1 MKVNF
6 INFSDPKDNKCFL
19 ITGGELILKQEVV
32 EIILVKL
39 KNAGFNEKVSISQD
53 ELERMQEIA
62 SRNMGGSLFQENL
75 ILHIKHTSGK
85 FPEKIKL
92 FLEDTEIFNSPNIAL
107 IVESSIEKTPAS
119 GTWIKNF
126 DANGLIIN
134 CSKLKI
140 MEEKIW
146 LKRQLNF
153 LPKDLL
159 PIFGSSIFQNNEAN
173 LLGQK
178 NEVSLLKLLF
188 LNQDKMSEAKT
199 DHIIFGSGI
208 SAFELE
214 DLLLNRDFKKALKT
228 INFMK
233 EHDRQNSAP
242 IIWIIAKVINS
253 CLESLKSSNKKS
265 ALINSGVW
273 SSKINLYLNL
283 IKKATAKEFLSL
295 NEEIL
300 KVDLINKGL
309 MRAETWEQIERVILK
324 LQDATSLQN

>member
-6 INFSDPKDNKCFL
+6 INFSDPKDHKCFL

-39 KNAGFNEKVSISQD
+39 KSAGFNEKVSISQD

-92 FLEDTEIFNSPNIAL
+92 FLEDAEIFNSPNIAL

-283 IKKATAKEFLSL
+283 IKQATAKEFLSL

>member
-6 INFSDPKDNKCFL
+6 INFSDPKDHKCFL

-39 KNAGFNEKVSISQD
+39 KSAGFNEKVSISQD

-92 FLEDTEIFNSPNIAL
+92 FLEDAEIFNSPNIAL
-107 IVESSIEKTPAS
+107 IVEASIEKTPAS

-134 CSKLKI
+134 CSKRKI

-283 IKKATAKEFLSL
+283 IKEATAKEFLSL

>member
-1 MKVNF
+1 LKVNF
-6 INFSDPKDNKCFL
+6 INFSDPKDHKCFL

-39 KNAGFNEKVSISQD
+39 KSAGFNEKVSISQD

-92 FLEDTEIFNSPNIAL
+92 FLEDDEIFNSPNIAL

-134 CSKLKI
+134 CCKLKV

>member
-39 KNAGFNEKVSISQD
+39 KSAGFNEKVSISQD

-92 FLEDTEIFNSPNIAL
+92 FLEDAEIFNSPNIAL

-173 LLGQK
+173 LMGQK

-188 LNQDKMSEAKT
+188 LNQEKMSEAKT

-283 IKKATAKEFLSL
+283 IKQATAKEFLSL

>member
-1 MKVNF
+1 
-6 INFSDPKDNKCFL
+6 L

-39 KNAGFNEKVSISQD
+39 KSAGFNEKVSISQD

-92 FLEDTEIFNSPNIAL
+92 FLEDAEIFNSPNIAL

-242 IIWIIAKVINS
+242 VIWIIAKVINS

-283 IKKATAKEFLSL
+283 IKEATAKEFLSL

>member
-6 INFSDPKDNKCFL
+6 LNFTDPKDHKFFL
-19 ITGGELILKQEVV
+19 LTGGEFILKQDAV
-32 EIILVKL
+32 ERILNNL
-39 KNAGFNEKVSISQD
+39 QNHGFNEKVSIFQD
-53 ELERMQEIA
+53 DLDQLEEIV
-62 SRNMGGSLFQENL
+62 SRNIGGSLFQENL
-75 ILHIKHTSGK
+75 ILHIKHSSGK
-85 FPEKIKL
+85 FPEKIKSL
-92 FLEDTEIFNSPNIAL
+92 LEDSNIFKSSNIAL
-107 IVESSIEKTPAS
+107 IIESSIEKIPS
-119 GTWIKNF
+119 GAWMKNF
-126 DANGLIIN
+126 DAHGLIIN

-140 MEEKIW
+140 MEEKMW
-146 LKRQLNF
+146 LKRQLSF

-178 NEVSLLKLLF
+178 NEVALLKLLF
-188 LNQDKMSEAKT
+188 LSQDESVEANT

-214 DLLLNRDFKKALKT
+214 DLLINRDFKKALIT
-228 INFMK
+228 INFMR

-253 CLESLKSSNKKS
+253 CLESLKASNKKS
-265 ALINSGVW
+265 ALVNSGVW

-283 IKKATAKEFLSL
+283 IKQARVKEFLGL

-300 KVDLINKGL
+300 KIDLINKGL
-309 MRAETWEQIERVILK
+309 MKADTWEQIERVILRLK
-324 LQDATSLQN
+324 DATALQN

>member
-6 INFSDPKDNKCFL
+6 INFSDPKDHKCFL

-39 KNAGFNEKVSISQD
+39 KSAGFNEKVSISQD

-92 FLEDTEIFNSPNIAL
+92 FLEDAEIFNSPNIAL

-283 IKKATAKEFLSL
+283 IKEATAKEFLSL

>member
-6 INFSDPKDNKCFL
+6 INFSDPKDHKCFL

-39 KNAGFNEKVSISQD
+39 KSAGFNEKVSISQD

-92 FLEDTEIFNSPNIAL
+92 FLEDAEIFNSPNIAL

-119 GTWIKNF
+119 GAWIKNF

-173 LLGQK
+173 LMGQK

-283 IKKATAKEFLSL
+283 IKEATAKEFLSL

>member
-6 INFSDPKDNKCFL
+6 INFSDPKDHKCFL

-39 KNAGFNEKVSISQD
+39 KSAGFNEKVSISQD

-92 FLEDTEIFNSPNIAL
+92 FLEDAEIFNSPNIAL

-119 GTWIKNF
+119 GAWIKNF

-188 LNQDKMSEAKT
+188 LNQEKMSEAKT

-283 IKKATAKEFLSL
+283 IKQATAKEFLSL

>member
-1 MKVNF
+1 MKINF
-6 INFSDPKDNKCFL
+6 INFSDPKDHKCFL

-39 KNAGFNEKVSISQD
+39 KSAGFNEKVSISQD

-62 SRNMGGSLFQENL
+62 SKNMGGSLFQENL

-92 FLEDTEIFNSPNIAL
+92 FLEDAEIFNSPNIAL

-283 IKKATAKEFLSL
+283 IKEATAKEFLSL

>member
-6 INFSDPKDNKCFL
+6 INFSNPKDHKCFL

-32 EIILVKL
+32 ENILDKL
-39 KNAGFNEKVSISQD
+39 ESTGFNEKVAISQD
-53 ELERMQEIA
+53 ELERIQEIA

-92 FLEDTEIFNSPNIAL
+92 FLEDAEIFNSPNIAL

-173 LLGQK
+173 LMGQK

-188 LNQDKMSEAKT
+188 LNQEKMSEAKT

-283 IKKATAKEFLSL
+283 IKEATAKEFLSL

>member
-6 INFSDPKDNKCFL
+6 INFSDPKDHKCFL

-39 KNAGFNEKVSISQD
+39 KSAGFNEKISISQD

-92 FLEDTEIFNSPNIAL
+92 FLENAEIFNSPNIAL

-188 LNQDKMSEAKT
+188 LNQEKMSEAKT

-253 CLESLKSSNKKS
+253 CLESLKSSNKKY

-283 IKKATAKEFLSL
+283 IKQATAKEFLSL

>member
-39 KNAGFNEKVSISQD
+39 KSAGFNEKVSISQD

-92 FLEDTEIFNSPNIAL
+92 FLEDAEIFNSPNIAL

>member
-39 KNAGFNEKVSISQD
+39 KSAGFNEKVSISQD

-92 FLEDTEIFNSPNIAL
+92 FLEDAEIFNSPNIAL

-146 LKRQLNF
+146 LKRQLYF

-173 LLGQK
+173 LMGQK

-188 LNQDKMSEAKT
+188 LNQEKMSEAKT

-283 IKKATAKEFLSL
+283 IKQATAKEFLSL

>member
-6 INFSDPKDNKCFL
+6 INFSDPKDHKCFL

-39 KNAGFNEKVSISQD
+39 KSAGFNEKVSISQD

-85 FPEKIKL
+85 FPEKSKL
-92 FLEDTEIFNSPNIAL
+92 FLEDDKIFNSPNIAL
-107 IVESSIEKTPAS
+107 IVESSIEKTPAG

-283 IKKATAKEFLSL
+283 IKEATAKEFLSL

>member
-39 KNAGFNEKVSISQD
+39 KSAGFNEKISISQD

-92 FLEDTEIFNSPNIAL
+92 FLEDAEIFNSPNIAL

-242 IIWIIAKVINS
+242 VIWIIAKVINS

-283 IKKATAKEFLSL
+283 IKQATAKEFLSL

>member
-32 EIILVKL
+32 EIILDKL
-39 KNAGFNEKVSISQD
+39 KNSGFNEKVSISQD

-92 FLEDTEIFNSPNIAL
+92 FLENAEIFNSPNIAL

-188 LNQDKMSEAKT
+188 LNQEKMSEAKT

-208 SAFELE
+208 SAFEIE

>member
-1 MKVNF
+1 LKVNF
-6 INFSDPKDNKCFL
+6 INFSDPKDHKCFL

-39 KNAGFNEKVSISQD
+39 KSAGFNEKVSISQD

-92 FLEDTEIFNSPNIAL
+92 FLEDAEIFNSPNIAL

-283 IKKATAKEFLSL
+283 IKQATAKEFLSL

>member
-6 INFSDPKDNKCFL
+6 INFSEPKDHKCFL

-53 ELERMQEIA
+53 ELERIQEIA

-92 FLEDTEIFNSPNIAL
+92 FLEDAEIFNSPNIAL

-283 IKKATAKEFLSL
+283 IKQATAKEFLSL